1 MVDKIQEYCA
11 GGVVYTYGKVLTI
24 KMISNNEIIFPKGHI
39 ALGETYQDT
48 AIREVYEETGYKT
61 KIIDTLGSLSYEFD
75 ENGKHY
81 AKTVYYYLMELL
93 DTTARPTPE
102 REEGEDFV
110 NLWLS
115 ISKAFDMLTHQGSKD
130 LLNKALQIIN
140 LESSRPVR

>member
-1 MVDKIQEYCA
+1 
-11 GGVVYTYGKVLTI
+11 
-24 KMISNNEIIFPKGHI
+24 
-39 ALGETYQDT
+39 
-48 AIREVYEETGYKT
+48 
-61 KIIDTLGSLSYEFD
+61 LGSLSYEFD